1 MGKHRTPSKILELR
15 GSFQHDPQRR
25 RPAEPVPVGELGQ
38 APRYLTP
45 AQRRVW
51 RELAEIVPPGVL
63 GNSDRWIVEIAAR
76 LMAKMREAGELGPGQ
91 LAQLVGCLAR
101 LGMTPADRSRI
112 GAKTKAPENPFS
124 QNGRRQA

>member
-1 MGKHRTPSKILELR
+1 MGKHRTPTNILELR

-25 RPAEPVPVGELGQ
+25 RPDEPIPAGDLGQ
-38 APRYLTP
+38 APRHLTA

-63 GNSDRWIVEIAAR
+63 GDSDRWIVEIAAR
-76 LMAKMREAGELGPGQ
+76 LMAKLRDAGELGPGQ

-112 GAKTKAPENPFS
+112 GTKPKSPENPFTR
-124 QNGRRQA
+124 NGRR